1 MFLNIALDVLLAVF
15 VCVCVLLILVVLMQ
29 RSKQD
34 GLGAAFGGGLT
45 ETVFGAQT
53 SSILIRFTSWLIAI
67 FFVLAVLLAYLYG
80 HQSRQASALSSRLHP
95 AVVPAA
101 PASET
106 APAVPAVAPMSPA
119 ASGSPV
125 TAPVPAPEPLTAP
138 AAAKPTK

>member
-1 MFLNIALDVLLAVF
+1 MFLNIALGVLLVVFVF
-15 VCVCVLLILVVLMQ
+15 VCLLLILVVLMQ

-67 FFVLAVLLAYLYG
+67 FFILAVALAYLYG
-80 HQSRQASALSSRLHP
+80 HQSRQASALSRLLHP
-95 AVVPAA
+95 VVPV
-101 PASET
+101 PAET

-119 ASGSPV
+119 ASGGPV
-125 TAPVPAPEPLTAP
+125 PSPVPAPEPLTAP